1 MGCTHEHDDE
11 VGSIAIER
19 DGDVD
24 PEKLNRWLGKLLQER
39 GVDIFRTKGIIS
51 MAGDPMRMVFQGVHM
66 LLDAQPDRP
75 WGDDP
80 RRNQLV
86 LIGRNLDEQAIREGF
101 DDCLV

>member
-1 MGCTHEHDDE
+1 
-11 VGSIAIER
+11 
-19 DGDVD
+19 
-24 PEKLNRWLGKLLQER
+24 
-39 GVDIFRTKGIIS
+39 
-51 MAGDPMRMVFQGVHM
+51 MRMVFQGVHM

-101 DDCLV
+101 DACLL

>member
-1 MGCTHEHDDE
+1 
-11 VGSIAIER
+11 
-19 DGDVD
+19 
-24 PEKLNRWLGKLLQER
+24 
-39 GVDIFRTKGIIS
+39 
-51 MAGDPMRMVFQGVHM
+51 MRMVFQGVHM

-101 DDCLV
+101 EACLLRPKEKSQVFYKATGRLRYRITP